1 MKERVKNWVQ
11 FNESNRDW
19 IDDLASGDVDIN
31 VLKNELRELKKY
43 KSSVD
48 NYQYKHDKL
57 VKYINDFEK
66 KSNKNESIY
75 KPIFNE
81 IDKPLYKEPKSG
93 KEHSLDYEDVNSEF
107 SKYLRQNYNNI
118 KLGNEDIS
126 IIRKEWKEMQ
136 MKKNI

>member
-1 MKERVKNWVQ
+1 MNPTK
-11 FNESNRDW
+11 DW
-19 IDDLASGDVDIN
+19 IDDLAAADDIDIN

-57 VKYINDFEK
+57 VKYINDFDKK
-66 KSNKNESIY
+66 KSDKNESIY

-93 KEHSLDYEDVNSEF
+93 KEHSLDYEDIDSEF

-126 IIRKEWKEMQ
+126 IIRKEWKEIQ